1 MGGYTESCAIT
12 RHAIVPG
19 DHVFAC
25 ALQNF
30 YGDDITTYG
39 LLQLLAEERQRVED
53 TQNENLSAEYRLSR
67 LEYSRMQ
74 NVITM
79 CEVGTYD
86 GYGWILE
93 RKRPDKPVRGVDQY
107 IFFVRLS
114 VASQICGHDVSAPA
128 SSNIETLKEIVE
140 FAFETRTELFASI
153 PIGFQQVNWYRGA

>member
-1 MGGYTESCAIT
+1 
-12 RHAIVPG
+12 
-19 DHVFAC
+19 
-25 ALQNF
+25 
-30 YGDDITTYG
+30 
-39 LLQLLAEERQRVED
+39 
-53 TQNENLSAEYRLSR
+53 
-67 LEYSRMQ
+67 MQ

-114 VASQICGHDVSAPA
+114 VANQICGHDVSAPA

-153 PIGFQQVNWYRGA
+153 PIGFQQVNGLEVLSHRRLIEIMSKEFDVVYGHLEVM